1 MLQYVVTNLD
11 ARDAL
16 CIDNNEAFYLFAVHF
31 FERDRDGGFCTVYGS
46 TMAKIVGVNEKSI
59 RNIKRRM
66 EERGF
71 ISVRKAD
78 GAARVTDSYRDVC
91 NASKVHLSEYF
102 RAKSGQDNEE
112 MPGEM
117 ESKEAVKITAP
128 PGKDYR
134 PPPAKFT
141 APPRQNL
148 PGVIKSTV
156 IKEDN
161 LFYNEVCTAHT
172 TEKNEFEI
180 FENGAGNEGK
190 KVSSL
195 VCLFRESNYFKGG
208 AAGRK
213 SFEADL
219 KAAGCP
225 EETDFDY
232 YYNRVLGWSDDKG
245 AKSANWGVKAAQ
257 FVIGDRQNG
266 KMITKAATHEAA
278 APKYKIKETRF

>member
-128 PGKDYR
+128 PPVKITAPPGKDYR

-141 APPRQNL
+141 GSN
-148 PGVIKSTV
+148 
-156 IKEDN
+156 KE
-161 LFYNEVCTAHT
+161 Y
-172 TEKNEFEI
+172 
-180 FENGAGNEGK
+180 
-190 KVSSL
+190 
-195 VCLFRESNYFKGG
+195 SN
-208 AAGRK
+208 
-213 SFEADL
+213 
-219 KAAGCP
+219 
-225 EETDFDY
+225 
-232 YYNRVLGWSDDKG
+232 
-245 AKSANWGVKAAQ
+245 
-257 FVIGDRQNG
+257 
-266 KMITKAATHEAA
+266 
-278 APKYKIKETRF
+278 